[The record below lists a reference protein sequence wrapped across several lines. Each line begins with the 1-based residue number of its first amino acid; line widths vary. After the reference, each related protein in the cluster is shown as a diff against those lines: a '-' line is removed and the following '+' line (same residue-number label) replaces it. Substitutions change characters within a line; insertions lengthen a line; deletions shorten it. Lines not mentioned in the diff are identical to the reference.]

1 MFDIIIKDFGDRA
14 ANHILQQL
22 HFLNKNII
30 KIMATIEEVQQAV
43 TDLQASVDAK
53 QAAIA
58 AAIAALE
65 AQIAAGGAATPE
77 QLQAIID
84 SLKATQADVDSTP
97 TA

>member
-14 ANHILQQL
+14 ANHIQQQL
-22 HFLNKNII
+22 HFLNQNLI

-53 QAAIA
+53 QDAIA

-65 AQIAAGGAATPE
+65 AQVAAGGAATPE
-77 QLQAIID
+77 QLQDIID
-84 SLKATQADVDSTP
+84 KLKATQADVDSTP
-97 TA
+97 TV